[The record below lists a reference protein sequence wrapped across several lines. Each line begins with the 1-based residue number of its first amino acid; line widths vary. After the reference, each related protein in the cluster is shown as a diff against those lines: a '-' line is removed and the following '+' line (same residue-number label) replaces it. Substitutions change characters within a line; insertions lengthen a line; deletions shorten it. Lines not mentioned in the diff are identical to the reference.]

1 MKNHLIL
8 SQENPLKI
16 LVENLNE
23 IFLENKQPQWEKGMR
38 SIRTTLSVS
47 RNERKLYLKGKRNP

>member
-1 MKNHLIL
+1 MKNHPIL

-23 IFLENKQPQWEKGMR
+23 IFLKSKQPQREKGMR
-38 SIRTTLSVS
+38 STRMTATVS
-47 RNERKLYLKGKRNP
+47 QFPLIFPC